1 MICGQENQK
10 ILKEIRLIIGSQIQN
25 QGLLHHFKTRILN
38 IMIMPALDL
47 PQKIVLLNL
56 WTQKWYKKVSNKLKN
71 QFQQV
76 CHQLT
81 ENDLMLA

>member
-56 WTQKWYKKVSNKLKN
+56 
-71 QFQQV
+71 
-76 CHQLT
+76 
-81 ENDLMLA
+81 